1 MQRGKERCFRT
12 LLVNGAAPDHDFAES
27 GFVHQSGFERR
38 RRPLSGIG
46 LLHVVHV
53 VKAQRFRG
61 ARIQSGEDSRLAVG
75 GDFCSLLK
83 ARFAQ
88 HTHHH
93 VAAFVHA
100 AILGGDG
107 WLADP
112 VLQALDGFVVAFF
125 DFRPD
130 GVEIAGGCC
139 AVRPGGPGE
148 SGCAGRNR
156 GGALQESAAV
166 GGRQKRR
173 GIEMVLLARVL
184 KRFMIGVR
192 KIWHGSLRNR
202 FSHRD
207 KKLGIVV
214 SFSTLEIIPSLF

>member
-1 MQRGKERCFRT
+1 MQRRQERGLRSF
-12 LLVNGAAPDHDFAES
+12 LVDGPAADDDFAEP
-27 GFVHQSGFERR
+27 GFVHEGGFKRR
-38 RRPLSGIG
+38 RGPLGRIS

-75 GDFCSLLK
+75 GDLCRLLE
-83 ARFAQ
+83 ACFAQ

-93 VAAFVHA
+93 VAALVHA
-100 AILGGDG
+100 AIFGSDG
-107 WLADP
+107 WLPDP
-112 VLQALDGFVVAFF
+112 ILQALDGFVVAFF

-139 AVRPGGPGE
+139 AVRPGRPGE
-148 SGCAGRNR
+148 SGRAGRNR